1 MANPGG
7 RAAAG
12 SGHLEAPG
20 FSESR
25 IQNLLQL
32 PNGVLIIR
40 NRIQEWEPTATR
52 EEAEFGSR
60 RTCWLPSPPRIRHL
74 ACFDDHTNIEDTLNC
89 TPMYVQ
95 VERSCGPNLA
105 VLREYSISARV
116 SNTCAEEEKKSQ
128 AAASVLS
135 ATVKMC

>member
-95 VERSCGPNLA
+95 VERS
-105 VLREYSISARV
+105 SISARV